1 VCVGEAFAS
10 RYIKAYLRHL
20 YPAMFEE
27 AVQSVFTYLC
37 YHFNYQFSFVA
48 NFKQILIAATKV
60 FVVFLLSTNGY
71 NNNNNNSFS
80 KAHISINKCSQR
92 HEAYVIVSTILYQII
107 VVHSQ
112 Q

>member
-1 VCVGEAFAS
+1 VCVGEALAS

-48 NFKQILIAATKV
+48 NFKQIIIAATKV
-60 FVVFLLSTNGY
+60 FVVFLLSTNGC
-71 NNNNNNSFS
+71 NNNSNSFY

-92 HEAYVIVSTILYQII
+92 HEAYMIVSTILYQII
-107 VVHSQ
+107 IVHSQ